1 MRRGQWRAGW
11 RSTTSRQ
18 ARASGWSRGGICR
31 VTACALLAWTHA
43 GRAAA
48 QAPPWT
54 LADVL
59 ARARAQAPQV
69 VSARLSVDEARGQ
82 LVGASIRQ
90 QSNPDLNL
98 QAGYRNGE
106 RGRFTDVQ
114 VGVRQTLDPG
124 SRRTARIE
132 GATALV
138 EQGTAGVAEATRLV
152 LRQAASAYYRAL
164 HATARIR
171 LLDRARELASGVY
184 DVADRRF
191 RAGDI
196 AILDVNLARA
206 ALARTRA
213 DREAAEAARVLAL
226 GDLKQVLRVE
236 DDVALEGALTA
247 GDEPDLAALLRS
259 AEQRPELRA
268 LEAAVREAGA
278 DVRLGLASA
287 RSTYGVGVQYSR
299 EEGDQIVL
307 GGLTITLPTF
317 TNGQELRAVGAA
329 RATRLG
335 ADLDA
340 ARTRIQLEV
349 RTAVEAWRERRA
361 AVRLLETDALPGL
374 DESDALTTRS
384 FDVGQI
390 SLPDLLLIRRE
401 FLDTRFHHLDALLE
415 AALARVDVDAS
426 AAILR

>member
-1 MRRGQWRAGW
+1 MRRGQWTAGW
-11 RSTTSRQ
+11 RS
-18 ARASGWSRGGICR
+18 RGSTCC
-31 VTACALLAWTHA
+31 VTACALLVWTHA
-43 GRAAA
+43 GSAAA

-69 VSARLSVDEARGQ
+69 VSARLAVDEARGQ

-124 SRRTARIE
+124 PRRTARIE

-138 EQGTAGVAEATRLV
+138 EQGSAGVAEATRLV
-152 LRQAASAYYRAL
+152 LRQAASAYYRTL

-196 AILDVNLARA
+196 AVLDVNLARA

-213 DREAAEAARVLAL
+213 DREAAEAARALAL

-236 DDVALEGALTA
+236 DDVALEGTLTA
-247 GDEPDLAALLRS
+247 GDEPDLPALLRS
-259 AEQRPELRA
+259 AEQRPELRV
-268 LEAAVREAGA
+268 LEAAVRQAGA

-287 RSTYGVGVQYSR
+287 KPTYGMGVQYSR
-299 EEGDQIVL
+299 EEGDQIIL

-317 TNGQELRAVGAA
+317 ANGQELRAVGAA
-329 RATRLG
+329 RAARLG
-335 ADLDA
+335 ADLAA

-361 AVRLLETDALPGL
+361 AVTFLETDALPGL
-374 DESDALTTRS
+374 DESDTLTTRS

-390 SLPDLLLIRRE
+390 SLTELLLIRRE

-415 AALARVDVDAS
+415 AALARLDVDAS
-426 AAILR
+426 AGILR